1 MNPFRYRGY
10 YLDTETN
17 LYYLQSRYYDS
28 YVGRFINAD
37 GQLNG
42 GLLGYN
48 LFAYCENNPVM
59 YVDPTGEFLL
69 SALIIGA
76 VIGAAVMF
84 AATVYADY
92 QDDGEIFNGSISVG
106 DYVLNT
112 ITGAAIGALAGGAV
126 SAAPEIAAFL
136 SSTFTFPVLAGGEMI
151 AVAVSGAEIAV
162 VGLLGI
168 SIVFASTNRPG
179 NNQAQNEQFR
189 SIMREL
195 NISDK
200 DKMRRAHDQIQGE
213 NLTYQELKELIKA
226 ILNLR

>member
-168 SIVFASTNRPG
+168 SIVFASTDRPG
-179 NNQAQNEQFR
+179 NNQVQNKQLDDV
-189 SIMREL
+189 MKEL
-195 NISDK
+195 GIK
-200 DKMRRAHDQIQGE
+200 DKGKRRWVHDQMQGE
-213 NLTYQELKELIKA
+213 KLSYQELKEFVKT